1 MTSTLE
7 NIYAEA
13 MKLSPEE
20 RADLA
25 DLLWVSVEPKVEVE
39 VEAAWDEEIQRR
51 IAELEAG
58 RTEAIPGE
66 EVFEELHAII
76 AARDKR

>member
-1 MTSTLE
+1 MPSALE
-7 NIYAEA
+7 KLAAEA

-25 DLLWVSVEPKVEVE
+25 DRLWVSVEPKAD

-51 IAELEAG
+51 IDDLEAG
-58 RTEAIPGE
+58 RTEAIPAE
-66 EVFEELHAII
+66 QVFAEIR
-76 AARDKR
+76 ARIKASRKR